1 MEAAYLIH
9 YITMTL
15 LKKEHLHHHYHYHQQ
30 RQLYPFTQ
38 PYSSELV
45 TKPVLIL
52 LHTSFEADP
61 STTLLIHLIFQLFD
75 KLVDG
80 FLLLLGVLVLLAIAI
95 LALLVC
101 IVRRIPHA
109 LQTYTYTYMD
119 IFMS

>member
-15 LKKEHLHHHYHYHQQ
+15 LKKEHLHHHFRQQ
-30 RQLYPFTQ
+30 RLYPFTQ

-80 FLLLLGVLVLLAIAI
+80 FLLLLGVLVLLAMAI

-101 IVRRIPHA
+101 IVRGIPHA
-109 LQTYTYTYMD
+109 LQTYTYTYTYTHMN
-119 IFMS
+119 MP